1 MTEKQQAAEA
11 VHKRLN
17 RLENAIGSQVLSD
30 YSVDSDHGRLIL
42 SDLIDEAGKQD
53 FQPEQIR
60 QRIIKG
66 LSS

>member
-1 MTEKQQAAEA
+1 MTDKLQEAEA

-30 YSVDSDHGRLIL
+30 YSIDSDHGRMIL
-42 SDLIDEAGKQD
+42 ADLIEEAGTPS